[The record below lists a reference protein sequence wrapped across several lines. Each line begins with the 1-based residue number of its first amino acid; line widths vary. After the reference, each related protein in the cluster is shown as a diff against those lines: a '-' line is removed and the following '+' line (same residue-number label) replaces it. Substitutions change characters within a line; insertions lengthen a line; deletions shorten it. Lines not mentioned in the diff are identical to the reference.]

1 MIDRL
6 CVMWLL
12 VLWPTVASC
21 SDKDFIPPPLN
32 PHPKEALYVTVTF
45 DNPEDA
51 KHYRI
56 EMKALY
62 QNQQYECG
70 FIDPLRGGSF
80 IYPKETV
87 NFTNE
92 SNNPAELKY
101 SIYIDRY
108 NSQTCNWELASPYF
122 FVRNISTKSWAK
134 NDWGAAP
141 QDLEP
146 GSTYRLTC
154 LFQSND
160 FPQACYGR
168 RPMPDRKG
176 DRVPIRV
183 HVSLDSSIL
192 REQPKSFFRSENF
205 VKPINIE
212 K

>member
-12 VLWPTVASC
+12 VLWPAVASC

-32 PHPKEALYVTVTF
+32 PHPKQALYVTVTF

-80 IYPKETV
+80 IHPEEIVIFK
-87 NFTNE
+87 NE
-92 SNNPAELKY
+92 SNNPTELKY

-108 NSQTCNWELASPYF
+108 NSQTCNWELAKPYF
-122 FVRNISTKSWAK
+122 LVQNIFTKIWAT
-134 NDWGAAP
+134 NDWGTR
-141 QDLEP
+141 QDILP
-146 GSTYRLTC
+146 GSTYSLSC
-154 LFQSND
+154 LFQSSD
-160 FPQACYGR
+160 FPQVCYGR
-168 RPMPDRKG
+168 HPMPEKKG
-176 DRVPIRV
+176 HRVPIHVRV
-183 HVSLDSSIL
+183 SSKSSHL
-192 REQPKSFFRSENF
+192 HKKPKSFFRSENF
-205 VKPINIE
+205 VKPVTE
-212 K
+212 EQ